1 MSTITEYTEV
11 VVEGVT
17 ITIPRTQDHHHI
29 QKYDGEVVEQEI
41 EIGMLDGNKL
51 VLTAAAEDMINA
63 EVESDSDPADTDA
76 RVNELIATS
85 AIQLTSSSSDDQNC
99 KNYVIVNQDLTV
111 SADTHTSGHSLVIK
125 RPPAR
130 KLKGTSDGGDGKA
143 RPFKCELCGKLFTKP
158 EVMKR
163 HKRSHSMTKDF
174 SCSFCDMSFHRRD
187 CLTDH
192 LRNHTGERPF
202 QCTIC
207 NKKFT
212 RGFVLLRHM
221 RIHTDGEFKCSV
233 CQKSFDRK
241 DTFNDHVR
249 NHTGEKPYK
258 CRFCPKSFSR
268 SFVLTKHEKNHAL
281 KKSKYDEYDSQTEA
295 ILVDDIEYEDGDEE
309 DEDGNCTEILLPKD
323 FTSGVVIEEP
333 TIELEHEEELE
344 IDEDHDKG
352 DDHEVVLGEVYSIL
366 PDHTLQ
372 SEVLVSEPVNEE
384 VVQTES
390 ITLTSSDGQ
399 VIRVI
404 SKEQYD
410 RLLQVAKKN
419 SKIVKCDTCNKT
431 FTSESTYESHFEIPW
446 EKGGCLKVH

>member
-1 MSTITEYTEV
+1 MKVRYKMRTDYTEV

-17 ITIPRTQDHHHI
+17 ITME
-29 QKYDGEVVEQEI
+29 KYDTEVVEQEI

-51 VLTAAAEDMINA
+51 VLTAAAEEMINA
-63 EVESDSDPADTDA
+63 EVESDSDTAETDT
-76 RVNELIATS
+76 RVNQLITSS
-85 AIQLTSSSSDDQNC
+85 AIQLSSITADDQEC
-99 KNYVIVNQDLTV
+99 ENYVIVDEDLTTE
-111 SADTHTSGHSLVIK
+111 THTSGQSLVIK
-125 RPPAR
+125 RPQMPKAHEV
-130 KLKGTSDGGDGKA
+130 SESFDVIVDGKH
-143 RPFKCELCGKLFTKP
+143 RPYKCEVCGKLFTKP

-174 SCSFCDMSFHRRD
+174 SCTFCDMTFHRRD

-202 QCTIC
+202 QCTVC
-207 NKKFT
+207 NKTFT

-221 RIHTDGEFKCSV
+221 KIHADGEFKCKV
-233 CQKSFDRK
+233 CHKTFDRK

-281 KKSKYDEYDSQTEA
+281 KKSKHDEFEGQTDH
-295 ILVDDIEYEDGDEE
+295 ILVDDIEYEYGEEVGGDE
-309 DEDGNCTEILLPKD
+309 NAPTEIFLPKD

-344 IDEDHDKG
+344 IDEETPNNEG
-352 DDHEVVLGEVYSIL
+352 VLGEVYSIL
-366 PDHTLQ
+366 PDDSLQ
-372 SEVLVSEPVNEE
+372 NEVLVSEPVNEE

-419 SKIVKCDTCNKT
+419 SKMVKCDTCNKT

-446 EKGGCLKVH
+446 EKGGCIKVH

>member
-1 MSTITEYTEV
+1 MSGTEYTEV

-17 ITIPRTQDHHHI
+17 ITIPRPQNHGNVI
-29 QKYDGEVVEQEI
+29 NQKFDGEVVEQEI
-41 EIGMLDGNKL
+41 EIGMIDGNKL
-51 VLTAAAEDMINA
+51 VLTAAAEDIINA
-63 EVESDSDPADTDA
+63 EVDSDSDAAEADA
-76 RVNELIATS
+76 RVNELIANS
-85 AIQLTSSSSDDQNC
+85 AIQLTSDENDCQ
-99 KNYVIVNQDLTV
+99 NYVIVNEEDFSQENH
-111 SADTHTSGHSLVIK
+111 SSGHSLVIK
-125 RPPAR
+125 RPPVRHFEDAI
-130 KLKGTSDGGDGKA
+130 TDDGKV

-163 HKRSHSMTKDF
+163 HKRSHSIKKDF
-174 SCSFCDMSFHRRD
+174 SCTFCDMSFHRRD

-221 RIHTDGEFKCSV
+221 RIHTDGEFKCEV
-233 CQKSFDRK
+233 CHKSFDRK
-241 DTFNDHVR
+241 DTYNDHVR
-249 NHTGEKPYK
+249 NHTGEKPFK

-281 KKSKYDEYDSQTEA
+281 KKSKYDEYDGQCET
-295 ILVDDIEYEDGDEE
+295 IFVDEGIEYDDGD
-309 DEDGNCTEILLPKD
+309 GSTEILLPKD

-333 TIELEHEEELE
+333 TIELEQEEELE
-344 IDEDHDKG
+344 IDEESSK
-352 DDHEVVLGEVYSIL
+352 DDEEVLGEVYSIL

-419 SKIVKCDTCNKT
+419 SKIVKCETCNKT

-446 EKGGCLKVH
+446 EKGGCLKVN